1 MGVRQGGSYV
11 ADPKTGAEERVGG
24 TEQAQFTTKAKNPAP
39 AETTEVSTAPAP
51 EPAQAA
57 ADPSA
62 RRAGRAGTAAKE

>member
-24 TEQAQFTTKAKNPAP
+24 TEQAQFTTQAKSPAP
-39 AETTEVSTAPAP
+39 AEAAEVPTTPAP
-51 EPAQAA
+51 EPTQAA
-57 ADPSA
+57 AEPSA